1 MFAPKQII
9 DGKVQYSI
17 GTATGEIKPDVQDT
31 PVYLQPIP
39 YGSRK
44 DDVRYVAITKKG
56 EFYRPIRLPTGAL
69 MTFDAKE
76 LRRGGSTPEVG
87 GIE

>member
-1 MFAPKQII
+1 MFKPTQVI
-9 DGKVQYSI
+9 DGKVQYST
-17 GTATGEIKPDVQDT
+17 GTRTDDVKPDVLDT

-44 DDVRYVAITKKG
+44 DDVRYVAVTKKG
-56 EFYRPIRLPTGAL
+56 DFYRPIRLPDGGL
-69 MTFDAKE
+69 MAFDAKE
-76 LRRGGSTPEVG
+76 LRRGGSTAEVG